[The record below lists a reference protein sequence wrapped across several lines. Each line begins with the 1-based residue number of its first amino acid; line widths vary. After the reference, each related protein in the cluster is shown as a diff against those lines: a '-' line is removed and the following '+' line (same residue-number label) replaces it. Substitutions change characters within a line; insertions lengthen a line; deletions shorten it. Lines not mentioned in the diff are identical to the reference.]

1 MPNPTAEE
9 SMLFDELIDGVLGAG
24 DHASFSRTGSS
35 NGSGLMPATLSR
47 GGSTTGSGHMSIEAA
62 SFLEGLSLPEV
73 TLGMP
78 MAVPVAPLPMMVAT
92 ESVSAAVFACWGAE
106 LMGTAVHCTPGFVSG
121 KAHFKNKFCARCRE
135 GIEVPVRRIRAL
147 TADQKRQVHNSL
159 QTGFWK
165 RAPAGMGG
173 GEVRIANNTITCD
186 GPWLAVFRH
195 DPPPIAFELLPPKWQ
210 RDDVVKL
217 VVAKGTLV
225 PSAEIYWGRRSWMPS
240 LVNVAKRRRRAANG
254 DSDSDA
260 AASADAE
267 ALSTTDASML
277 ALPPL
282 GSQAELPDWH
292 GQDAV
297 SGAEDDGDEGGFV
310 ASLVASLGRGGA
322 AGGGSRPLVP
332 TPTLPIMPTTTLQL
346 MPTTTLPMV
355 PMATRRIKPM
365 LTALAASHAQVIA
378 TLEAAISLASVG
390 MPEVRAR
397 LEQQL
402 AAARHAL
409 QETHRLAAL
418 DVCASEIDISISG
431 SISGSETSE
440 IGSFSMD
447 QLMVSAEAYTG
458 LAEGGMGLAGS
469 AACSAARGA
478 AGSSASSAAG
488 GAHASAHHGA
498 IGSAAFCATC
508 GAAGSARLGARP
520 PPVQVPA
527 PLPLR
532 RAESAACERSRAAS
546 SAASPRAPS
555 SFASSGWSLRDSSGW
570 SLRPSRVSRDSSSS
584 PAKPQARR
592 ANSDT
597 VVVYSSGRSE
607 GGDAEG
613 GGAQR
618 GGDGDATMGGATVDG
633 AMVDSSAMVDSGAPH
648 DTRAHALSAA
658 QIFKRSLSRGSSDG
672 KILSKDSRREGLI
685 EGMRR
690 LFVMGSNGKS
700 RLGRAADMTEQ

>member
-332 TPTLPIMPTTTLQL
+332 TPTLPIMPTTTLPL

-355 PMATRRIKPM
+355 PMTTRRIKPM
-365 LTALAASHAQVIA
+365 LTALVASHAQVIA

-402 AAARHAL
+402 AAARIAL
-409 QETHRLAAL
+409 QETHRLATL
-418 DVCASEIDISISG
+418 DECASEVEISG

-440 IGSFSMD
+440 TGSFSMD

-488 GAHASAHHGA
+488 RAHASAHHGTT
-498 IGSAAFCATC
+498 GSAAFCATC
-508 GAAGSARLGARP
+508 GAAGSARLDARP
-520 PPVQVPA
+520 PPVQRVPA

-532 RAESAACERSRAAS
+532 RAESTACEISRAAS
-546 SAASPRAPS
+546 SAPNPRAPS
-555 SFASSGWSLRDSSGW
+555 SFASSGWSLR
-570 SLRPSRVSRDSSSS
+570 PSCVSRDPSS
-584 PAKPQARR
+584 PSKPMARR

-597 VVVYSSGRSE
+597 FVAYSSGRSE

-633 AMVDSSAMVDSGAPH
+633 AMVDSSAMVDSGALH

-700 RLGRAADMTEQ
+700 RLGRAADMNEQ

>member
-1 MPNPTAEE
+1 
-9 SMLFDELIDGVLGAG
+9 
-24 DHASFSRTGSS
+24 
-35 NGSGLMPATLSR
+35 
-47 GGSTTGSGHMSIEAA
+47 
-62 SFLEGLSLPEV
+62 
-73 TLGMP
+73 
-78 MAVPVAPLPMMVAT
+78 
-92 ESVSAAVFACWGAE
+92 
-106 LMGTAVHCTPGFVSG
+106 
-121 KAHFKNKFCARCRE
+121 
-135 GIEVPVRRIRAL
+135 
-147 TADQKRQVHNSL
+147 
-159 QTGFWK
+159 
-165 RAPAGMGG
+165 
-173 GEVRIANNTITCD
+173 
-186 GPWLAVFRH
+186 
-195 DPPPIAFELLPPKWQ
+195 
-210 RDDVVKL
+210 
-217 VVAKGTLV
+217 
-225 PSAEIYWGRRSWMPS
+225 MPS

-267 ALSTTDASML
+267 ALSTTDANML

-332 TPTLPIMPTTTLQL
+332 TPTLPIMPTTTLPL

-355 PMATRRIKPM
+355 PMTTRRIKPM
-365 LTALAASHAQVIA
+365 LTALVASHAQVIA

-402 AAARHAL
+402 AAARNAL
-409 QETHRLAAL
+409 QETHRLATL
-418 DVCASEIDISISG
+418 DECASEVEISG

-440 IGSFSMD
+440 TGSFSMD

-488 GAHASAHHGA
+488 RAHASAHHGTT
-498 IGSAAFCATC
+498 GSAAFCATC
-508 GAAGSARLGARP
+508 GAAGSARLDARP
-520 PPVQVPA
+520 PPVQRVPA

-532 RAESAACERSRAAS
+532 RAESTACEISRAAS
-546 SAASPRAPS
+546 SAPNPRAPS
-555 SFASSGWSLRDSSGW
+555 SFASSGWSLR
-570 SLRPSRVSRDSSSS
+570 PSCVSRDPSS
-584 PAKPQARR
+584 PAKPMARR

-597 VVVYSSGRSE
+597 FVAYSSGRSE

-633 AMVDSSAMVDSGAPH
+633 AMVDSSAMVDSGALH

-700 RLGRAADMTEQ
+700 RLGRAADMNEQ

>member
-332 TPTLPIMPTTTLQL
+332 TPTLPIMPTTTLPL

-355 PMATRRIKPM
+355 PMTTRRIKPM
-365 LTALAASHAQVIA
+365 LTALVASHAQVIA

-402 AAARHAL
+402 AAARNAL
-409 QETHRLAAL
+409 QETHRLATL
-418 DVCASEIDISISG
+418 DECASEVEISG
-431 SISGSETSE
+431 SISGYETSE
-440 IGSFSMD
+440 TGSFSMD
-447 QLMVSAEAYTG
+447 QLMVSAEAYTV

-488 GAHASAHHGA
+488 RAHASAHHGTT
-498 IGSAAFCATC
+498 GSAAFCATC
-508 GAAGSARLGARP
+508 GAAGSARLDARP
-520 PPVQVPA
+520 PPVQRVPA

-532 RAESAACERSRAAS
+532 RAESTACEISRAAS
-546 SAASPRAPS
+546 SAPNPRAPS
-555 SFASSGWSLRDSSGW
+555 SFASSGWSLR
-570 SLRPSRVSRDSSSS
+570 PSCVSRDPSS
-584 PAKPQARR
+584 PAKPMARR

-597 VVVYSSGRSE
+597 FVAYSSGRSE

-633 AMVDSSAMVDSGAPH
+633 AMVDSSAMVDSGALH

>member
-332 TPTLPIMPTTTLQL
+332 TPTLPIMPTTTLPL

-355 PMATRRIKPM
+355 PMTTRRIKPM
-365 LTALAASHAQVIA
+365 LTALVASHAQVIA

-402 AAARHAL
+402 AAARNAL
-409 QETHRLAAL
+409 QETHRLATL
-418 DVCASEIDISISG
+418 DECASEVEISG

-440 IGSFSMD
+440 TGSFSMD

-488 GAHASAHHGA
+488 RANASAHHGTT
-498 IGSAAFCATC
+498 GSAAFCATC
-508 GAAGSARLGARP
+508 GAAGSARLDARP
-520 PPVQVPA
+520 PPVQRVPA

-532 RAESAACERSRAAS
+532 RAESTACEISRAAS
-546 SAASPRAPS
+546 SAPNPRAPS
-555 SFASSGWSLRDSSGW
+555 SFASSGWSLR
-570 SLRPSRVSRDSSSS
+570 PSCVSRDPSS
-584 PAKPQARR
+584 PAKPMARR

-597 VVVYSSGRSE
+597 FVAYSSGRSE

-633 AMVDSSAMVDSGAPH
+633 AMVDSSAMVDSGALH

-700 RLGRAADMTEQ
+700 RLGRAADMNEQ

>member
-1 MPNPTAEE
+1 
-9 SMLFDELIDGVLGAG
+9 
-24 DHASFSRTGSS
+24 
-35 NGSGLMPATLSR
+35 
-47 GGSTTGSGHMSIEAA
+47 
-62 SFLEGLSLPEV
+62 
-73 TLGMP
+73 
-78 MAVPVAPLPMMVAT
+78 
-92 ESVSAAVFACWGAE
+92 
-106 LMGTAVHCTPGFVSG
+106 
-121 KAHFKNKFCARCRE
+121 
-135 GIEVPVRRIRAL
+135 
-147 TADQKRQVHNSL
+147 
-159 QTGFWK
+159 
-165 RAPAGMGG
+165 
-173 GEVRIANNTITCD
+173 
-186 GPWLAVFRH
+186 
-195 DPPPIAFELLPPKWQ
+195 
-210 RDDVVKL
+210 
-217 VVAKGTLV
+217 
-225 PSAEIYWGRRSWMPS
+225 MPS

-332 TPTLPIMPTTTLQL
+332 TPTLPIMPTTTLPLMPTTTLPL

-355 PMATRRIKPM
+355 PMTTRRIKPM
-365 LTALAASHAQVIA
+365 LTALVASHAQVIA

-402 AAARHAL
+402 AAARNAL
-409 QETHRLAAL
+409 QETHRLATL
-418 DVCASEIDISISG
+418 DECASEVEISG

-440 IGSFSMD
+440 TGSFSMD

-458 LAEGGMGLAGS
+458 LAEGGMGLASS

-488 GAHASAHHGA
+488 RAHASAHHGTT
-498 IGSAAFCATC
+498 GSAAFCATC
-508 GAAGSARLGARP
+508 GAAGSARLDARP
-520 PPVQVPA
+520 PPVQRVPA

-532 RAESAACERSRAAS
+532 RAESTACEISRAAS
-546 SAASPRAPS
+546 SAPNPRAPS
-555 SFASSGWSLRDSSGW
+555 SFASSGWSLR
-570 SLRPSRVSRDSSSS
+570 PSCVSRDPSS
-584 PAKPQARR
+584 PSKPMARR

-597 VVVYSSGRSE
+597 FVAYSSGRSE

-633 AMVDSSAMVDSGAPH
+633 AMVDSSAMVDSGALH

>member
-9 SMLFDELIDGVLGAG
+9 SMFFDELIDGVLGAG
-24 DHASFSRTGSS
+24 DHTSFSRTGSS

-92 ESVSAAVFACWGAE
+92 ESVGAAVFACWGAE

-195 DPPPIAFELLPPKWQ
+195 EPPPIAFELLPPKWE

-254 DSDSDA
+254 DTDSDA
-260 AASADAE
+260 VASVEAE

-297 SGAEDDGDEGGFV
+297 SGADDDEDEGGFV
-310 ASLVASLGRGGA
+310 ASLVASLGRGGV
-322 AGGGSRPLVP
+322 AGGGSRP
-332 TPTLPIMPTTTLQL
+332 I
-346 MPTTTLPMV
+346 V
-355 PMATRRIKPM
+355 PMTTRPSVPMTTRRIKPI

-390 MPEVRAR
+390 MPEVRAG

-402 AAARHAL
+402 AAARNAL
-409 QETHRLAAL
+409 QETHWLAAL
-418 DVCASEIDISISG
+418 DECASEIEISG
-431 SISGSETSE
+431 AETSE

-447 QLMVSAEAYTG
+447 QLMVSAEAYSG
-458 LAEGGMGLAGS
+458 LAEGAGMGQAGS
-469 AACSAARGA
+469 AAACRAACSAA
-478 AGSSASSAAG
+478 GS
-488 GAHASAHHGA
+488 
-498 IGSAAFCATC
+498 
-508 GAAGSARLGARP
+508 ARP

-527 PLPLR
+527 VLPLR
-532 RAESAACERSRAAS
+532 RAESAEGERSRGAS

-555 SFASSGWSLRDSSGW
+555 SFASSGWSLRS
-570 SLRPSRVSRDSSSS
+570 SRVSRDSNLS
-584 PAKPQARR
+584 PAKPQTRR

-618 GGDGDATMGGATVDG
+618 GGDGDATMDGATVDG
-633 AMVDSSAMVDSGAPH
+633 ARVDSSAMVDSGAPH
-648 DTRAHALSAA
+648 DARAHALSAA
-658 QIFKRSLSRGSSDG
+658 HIFKRGLSRGSSDG

-685 EGMRR
+685 DGMRR
-690 LFVMGSNGKS
+690 LFVGMGSNSKS
-700 RLGRAADMTEQ
+700 RLGRAADMTAL

>member
-1 MPNPTAEE
+1 MF
-9 SMLFDELIDGVLGAG
+9 FDELIDGVLGAG
-24 DHASFSRTGSS
+24 DHTSFSRTGSS

-47 GGSTTGSGHMSIEAA
+47 GGSTTGSGHMSIEVA

-92 ESVSAAVFACWGAE
+92 ESVGAAVFACWGAE

-195 DPPPIAFELLPPKWQ
+195 EPPPIAFELLPPKWE

-240 LVNVAKRRRRAANG
+240 LVNVAKRRRRAANC
-254 DSDSDA
+254 DTDSDA
-260 AASADAE
+260 VASVEAE

-297 SGAEDDGDEGGFV
+297 SGADDDEDEGGFV
-310 ASLVASLGRGGA
+310 ASLVASLGRGGV
-322 AGGGSRPLVP
+322 AGGGSRP
-332 TPTLPIMPTTTLQL
+332 I
-346 MPTTTLPMV
+346 V
-355 PMATRRIKPM
+355 PMTTRPSVPMTTRRIKPI

-390 MPEVRAR
+390 MPEVRAG

-402 AAARHAL
+402 AAARIAL

-418 DVCASEIDISISG
+418 DECASEIEISG
-431 SISGSETSE
+431 AETSE

-447 QLMVSAEAYTG
+447 QLMVSAEAYSG
-458 LAEGGMGLAGS
+458 LAEGAGMGQAGSAAACS
-469 AACSAARGA
+469 AACSAA
-478 AGSSASSAAG
+478 GS
-488 GAHASAHHGA
+488 
-498 IGSAAFCATC
+498 
-508 GAAGSARLGARP
+508 ARP

-527 PLPLR
+527 GLPLR
-532 RAESAACERSRAAS
+532 RAESAEGERSRGAS

-555 SFASSGWSLRDSSGW
+555 SFASSGWSLRS
-570 SLRPSRVSRDSSSS
+570 SRVSRDSNLS
-584 PAKPQARR
+584 PAKPQTRR

-597 VVVYSSGRSE
+597 VVVYTSGRSE

-618 GGDGDATMGGATVDG
+618 GGDGDATMDGATVDG
-633 AMVDSSAMVDSGAPH
+633 ARVDSSAMVDSGAPH
-648 DTRAHALSAA
+648 DARAHALRAHALSAA
-658 QIFKRSLSRGSSDG
+658 HIFKRGLSRGSSDG

-685 EGMRR
+685 DGMRR
-690 LFVMGSNGKS
+690 LFVGMGSNSKS
-700 RLGRAADMTEQ
+700 RLDRAADMTAGCEQG